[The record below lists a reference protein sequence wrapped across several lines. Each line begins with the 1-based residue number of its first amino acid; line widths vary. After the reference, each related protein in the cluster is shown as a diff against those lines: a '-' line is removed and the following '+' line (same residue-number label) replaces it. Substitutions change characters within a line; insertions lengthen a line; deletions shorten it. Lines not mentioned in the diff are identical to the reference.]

1 MLRIDTSRLRGLFHP
16 DSPVYPEHPAVGF
29 IFIGGG
35 QPSHNIIPT
44 LVEEA
49 NQASVPAFGNSIDF
63 GITSG
68 AWDAAGQVHGH
79 CLQWDEPVLDRL
91 QAATEP
97 EIHRIMHVVTHR
109 EHETPKAK
117 NGTLFDVFGKVPPQ
131 DDVQGIRL
139 AVWGNW
145 PTIEPVIRHQY
156 AELVRRG
163 KYRIFF
169 MLPVVYEGPTS
180 TAVQVQIG
188 HILKEY
194 RRTLQRVAEDEL
206 RLPDTP
212 DIKVIKLQWIPADV
226 LQGANSA
233 FALEQGLASRMA
245 VYRSAA

>member
-1 MLRIDTSRLRGLFHP
+1 MF
-16 DSPVYPEHPAVGF
+16 PEHPAVGF

-49 NQASVPAFGNSIDF
+49 NQASIPAFGNSIDF

-68 AWDAAGQVHGH
+68 AWDEARQVFGH
-79 CLQWDEPVLDRL
+79 CLQWDEPVMDRL
-91 QAATEP
+91 KAATEP
-97 EIHRIMHVVTHR
+97 EIKSLIHTITHR
-109 EHETPKAK
+109 DNEPAHRRG
-117 NGTLFDVFGKVPPQ
+117 GTLAEVFGKVPPQ

-145 PTIEPVIRHQY
+145 PTIEPTIRHQY

-180 TAVQVQIG
+180 TAVQVETG

-226 LQGANSA
+226 LQGANSS

-245 VYRSAA
+245 VYRGVAA